1 MKKVA
6 FLFVLM
12 LFELG
17 LVFGQQIR
25 GVVKNPDFQIS
36 VKDLALSAKK
46 SPTGEITGIDLY
58 IRKKPRVQ
66 SVMLV
71 ETTVDPKGKEP
82 NYAYRAGEWNEVNGN
97 EIRYLDGKQL
107 NSQHSKYS
115 LVSSTIVH
123 HGTLG
128 ECFHIFIPMTL
139 HYGYPWSRNGTV
151 KIGKG
156 TFINIRTYEK
166 KYADY
171 NGKYMDNPFMF
182 DFAKVIKKIEK
193 KPEPPK
199 PNPLVVKEP
208 APKEEI
214 VLTDEYNSIAAEKFA
229 EIARDSKGFM
239 YYSKGRDSLVTDMLD
254 SMDRIKNKKKVDVV
268 FAIDTTGSMKD
279 DLEVIREEW
288 VPKLL
293 DQLKAFGSIR
303 LGLLFYRDYNDSYLF
318 KGLPVKYFAFSNNP
332 DTFIKCL
339 NTAIIKGTEGGD
351 VPEAVYEALYA
362 SLQYYDWRSD
372 AERKIILIGDAE
384 PHDKPRG
391 YKKITREKV
400 MELSEEKGVAMD
412 CIILPDSTDAK

>member
-6 FLFVLM
+6 FLIVLM

-107 NSQHSKYS
+107 NSQYSKYS
-115 LVSSTIVH
+115 LVSSTVVH

-139 HYGYPWSRNGTV
+139 YYGYPWSRNGTV

-182 DFAKVIKKIEK
+182 DFAKV
-193 KPEPPK
+193 
-199 PNPLVVKEP
+199 VK
-208 APKEEI
+208 
-214 VLTDEYNSIAAEKFA
+214 NSIVF
-229 EIARDSKGFM
+229 SG
-239 YYSKGRDSLVTDMLD
+239 SL
-254 SMDRIKNKKKVDVV
+254 
-268 FAIDTTGSMKD
+268 
-279 DLEVIREEW
+279 
-288 VPKLL
+288 
-293 DQLKAFGSIR
+293 
-303 LGLLFYRDYNDSYLF
+303 
-318 KGLPVKYFAFSNNP
+318 
-332 DTFIKCL
+332 
-339 NTAIIKGTEGGD
+339 AII
-351 VPEAVYEALYA
+351 AFNLSALVEELESSGSPSICNA
-362 SLQYYDWRSD
+362 LRSFSG
-372 AERKIILIGDAE
+372 ALK
-384 PHDKPRG
+384 
-391 YKKITREKV
+391 
-400 MELSEEKGVAMD
+400 
-412 CIILPDSTDAK
+412 